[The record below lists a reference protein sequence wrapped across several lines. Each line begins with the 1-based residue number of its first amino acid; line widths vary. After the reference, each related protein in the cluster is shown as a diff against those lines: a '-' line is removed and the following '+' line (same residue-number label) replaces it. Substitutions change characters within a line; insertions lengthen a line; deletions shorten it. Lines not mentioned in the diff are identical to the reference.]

1 MHVIIANGIAE
12 KLSIHDKTSFLLGA
26 VAPDAVH
33 SKKEKGTSHF
43 YAGTTKNYTRRI
55 DYDSF
60 FHKYESHINSPFIL
74 GYYTHLIA
82 DDNWLSGFFLPWLK
96 NRIENDETIAPL
108 YYNDFKLLNAKLLHH
123 YDQEQQ
129 LFSLLNQEAHIVDI
143 EEVSKENV
151 LAFRKY
157 LFEDM
162 LYPKTYKYLRLT
174 KSLAILR
181 QRLKKEYFLLN
192 NSLMKNPLQ
201 KFNPP
206 QIYLRGIFT

>member
-1 MHVIIANGIAE
+1 MGSRIMHAIIANKIAE
-12 KLSIHDKTSFLLGA
+12 KLCIQDKTSFILGG

-33 SKKEKGTSHF
+33 SAEEKGTSHF

-55 DYDSF
+55 DFNSF
-60 FHKYESHINSPFIL
+60 FQKYKAQMDSPFLL

-96 NRIENDETIAPL
+96 NRIENDETIAPM

-123 YDQEQQ
+123 YDKEQQ
-129 LFSLLNQEAHIVDI
+129 LFSLLNQVAHLVDI

-162 LYPKTYKYLRLT
+162 LYPEQHLHEDLQVFTFNQIVGYMETAIEKGTFFIKQLSHYKFIS
-174 KSLAILR
+174 KI
-181 QRLKKEYFLLN
+181 
-192 NSLMKNPLQ
+192 
-201 KFNPP
+201 
-206 QIYLRGIFT
+206 